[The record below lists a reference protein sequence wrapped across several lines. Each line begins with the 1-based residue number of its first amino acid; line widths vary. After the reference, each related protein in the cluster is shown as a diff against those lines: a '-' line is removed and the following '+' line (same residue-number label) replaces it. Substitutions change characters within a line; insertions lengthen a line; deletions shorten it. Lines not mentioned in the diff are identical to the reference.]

1 MPPASE
7 SNGAA
12 LKVEA
17 AKAEAKNAIIGWLVG
32 VVTSISLI
40 VAGYSMNGVSK
51 LETRTAVTE
60 SNFTAMQKSIDEIK
74 NLQKD
79 DTKETRREQQRMN
92 EKIDRISE
100 AVGAKRP

>member
-60 SNFTAMQKSIDEIK
+60 ANFVAVQKSIDEIK
-74 NLQKD
+74 TLQKD
-79 DTKETRREQQRMN
+79 DTKETRREQQRIN
-92 EKIDRISE
+92 DKIDRISD
-100 AVGAKRP
+100 AVGAKKP

>member
-12 LKVEA
+12 AKVEA
-17 AKAEAKNAIIGWLVG
+17 AKNEAKNAVIGWLVG
-32 VVTSISLI
+32 VVTS
-40 VAGYSMNGVSK
+40 VALVMSGYSMSGVSDLK
-51 LETRTAVTE
+51 ARTSVTE
-60 SNFTAMQKSIDEIK
+60 ANFVAVQKSLDELK

-92 EKIDRISE
+92 EKIDRISD